1 MKQVPAASSG
11 ARQHCSFRQPSSRC
25 RLLGFVLAI
34 AVWKS
39 CVQPSSFIAG
49 FPGSRSRALKT
60 NMSCQEPQQLSS
72 ERNPS
77 YTDFDYVFKLLV
89 PRSSSGGVVGEGGA
103 VIRKLQE
110 ETSCKLVLSS
120 GLYPKTTYRV
130 MSIFGSTQESVVEA
144 SKEIIELVFDHL
156 PQGKQ
161 AGSIL
166 SVLIPRMAVGAILG
180 REGAT
185 IKQIRETSGIQHF
198 FLIDQNVSGKL
209 FPFRD
214 QEVILEGSKAAM
226 NHVSADIIK
235 HVHGCSS
242 EPQFTGWARA
252 TWNGYRGWNSER
264 GVDMLTET
272 AQTMPADMMKLD
284 LSFPMSVTLP
294 KKYAG
299 HVLGKEGRVVG
310 LITKLTEARISV
322 DREIPDDPDNMK
334 IDIQGALGSRCA
346 AYLKLMEIILR
357 CQKREESA
365 KAGSSSD

>member
-72 ERNPS
+72 ERKTS
-77 YTDFDYVFKLLV
+77 YTDEDYVLKLLV
-89 PRSSSGGVVGEGGA
+89 PRRSTRGVVGKGGA
-103 VIRKLQE
+103 VIRKLEE
-110 ETSCKLVLSS
+110 ETSSRLVASS
-120 GLYPKTTYRV
+120 GLYPNTTYSV
-130 MSIFGSTQESVVEA
+130 ISIFGSTQESVVEA

-185 IKQIRETSGIQHF
+185 IKQIIETSGLQNMI
-198 FLIDQNVSGKL
+198 IDTQGVRIKSRFK
-209 FPFRD
+209 D
-214 QEVILEGSKAAM
+214 QRVLLEGSKAAM
-226 NHVSADIIK
+226 KHVLADIIK

-252 TWNGYRGWNSER
+252 TWNGYRDWNSPA
-264 GVDMLTET
+264 GVDMFKQT

-299 HVLGKEGRVVG
+299 QVIGKGGFVVG
-310 LITKLTEARISV
+310 LISNLTEARISV